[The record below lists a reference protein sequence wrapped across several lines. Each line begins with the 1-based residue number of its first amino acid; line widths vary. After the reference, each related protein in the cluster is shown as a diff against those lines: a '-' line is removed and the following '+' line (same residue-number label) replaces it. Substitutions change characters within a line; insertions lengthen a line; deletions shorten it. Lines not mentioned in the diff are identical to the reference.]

1 MDEYL
6 SKYHLFNLE
15 WLSIPAIY
23 ALLIWIIQRFFEY
36 EVTFFY
42 TTYALL
48 MGIWSQMFLRSW
60 DRKCSELTIE
70 WDNFTTEYDKE
81 NVRSDFVG
89 EIRKSPITEKEEK
102 FFPKQKRIYL
112 FIMSGIRAIPYLCF
126 ALFTMVCFLNL
137 TGVIKEEDKSV
148 LEIEFLNR
156 LAQKGYINKIKIVDG
171 LTPIPL
177 LELLFVLCSLLLYC
191 LLINNIEK

>member
-89 EIRKSPITEKEEK
+89 EIRSCALWSEMSVPKISTKEQILNQRNIVGNLVPVALDLV
-102 FFPKQKRIYL
+102 PKLPLGSRSSARKDSVPRIH
-112 FIMSGIRAIPYLCF
+112 G
-126 ALFTMVCFLNL
+126 
-137 TGVIKEEDKSV
+137 
-148 LEIEFLNR
+148 
-156 LAQKGYINKIKIVDG
+156 
-171 LTPIPL
+171 
-177 LELLFVLCSLLLYC
+177 
-191 LLINNIEK
+191 